1 MLYGG
6 GTTLWLQSWAAEKV
20 MLRRMGSSAR
30 WVAPAGTSAQ
40 MGEHFHGLLLWTML
54 VESDCWKEE
63 GGKKQT
69 VHCTV
74 QCLPSWGSP
83 AHPPGLY
90 HLAPVAGTLEA
101 VHQLQLGLH
110 SLRVLWPWQGSQE
123 IVKQWASQP
132 SAATQLWQLWIDWFD
147 IVNSFPHD

>member
-1 MLYGG
+1 MVEVQPCGCKAEQQRKWCRGEWEAVQGEL
-6 GTTLWLQSWAAEKV
+6 LQQEHLPRWGSISKWAAAV
-20 MLRRMGSSAR
+20 DDAR
-30 WVAPAGTSAQ
+30 WVR
-40 MGEHFHGLLLWTML
+40 LL
-54 VESDCWKEE
+54 E
-63 GGKKQT
+63 GGGRKKQT

-74 QCLPSWGSP
+74 QRLPPWGSP

-123 IVKQWASQP
+123 MAKQWASQP

>member
-1 MLYGG
+1 MVEVQPCGCKAEQQRKWCWGEWEAVQDEL
-6 GTTLWLQSWAAEKV
+6 LQQEHLPRWGSISMGCCCGRCSLSQTAG
-20 MLRRMGSSAR
+20 RRR
-30 WVAPAGTSAQ
+30 
-40 MGEHFHGLLLWTML
+40 E
-54 VESDCWKEE
+54 
-63 GGKKQT
+63 GKKQT